1 MLKKYYKLCLFLF
14 LLGISVVAYSEVKEI
29 ITIEE
34 YSKQF
39 LDENFI
45 LEDLKNEEEKKTKL
59 TEILGEKVET
69 KEINIQENI
78 EEEEIS
84 EEKYQ
89 KEMEEIEAKEKE
101 QKGSQ
106 KKLAEVE
113 AEIQSKEITEK
124 QIETV
129 IEKSEPQKTGNKNIS
144 WDLPNNFRGA
154 LIGDLNGNIFYSKNA
169 DNIYPLAS
177 VTKMMTLM
185 VTFDEIKAG
194 RISLKDKVKITN
206 NVVNYGG
213 SGIPLKAGQVFILE
227 DLIKASAIHSANN
240 ATYAIA
246 KHVGKG
252 SISKFI
258 TMMNKKAEKLGLQ
271 KDIKYFTPAGLPT
284 RMTKKPMDSGTV
296 RAIYKLSIE
305 ALKYKKYLEIAGIK
319 NTKIYGGKINIRNRN
334 HLIGKEGVYGIK
346 TGYHKEAKYN
356 IAVASKID
364 GMDIVVVVMGG
375 ESYTSRDKIVLDL
388 IKTFK
393 ENYYAANILNKGKV
407 IGNVK
412 VAGTNIQ
419 VPVVPDRN
427 YKIAL
432 KKSQKYRV
440 EIKQREN
447 IKLNV
452 FKGENMGE
460 YIVYVDEK
468 VVLRGRLLAQK
479 AVTK

>member
-1 MLKKYYKLCLFLF
+1 MLKKYYRLCLCLFLS
-14 LLGISVVAYSEVKEI
+14 ISVTTYSEIKEI

-45 LEDLKNEEEKKTKL
+45 LEDLKTEEKKNEAL
-59 TEILGEKVET
+59 IISNEEIKNKGVGA
-69 KEINIQENI
+69 QEDI

-89 KEMEEIEAKEKE
+89 KEMAEIEAKEKVAQLKVKTNQDKE
-101 QKGSQ
+101 LIKPVIVSEKSLSQ
-106 KKLAEVE
+106 KTDNNNV
-113 AEIQSKEITEK
+113 
-124 QIETV
+124 
-129 IEKSEPQKTGNKNIS
+129 NWN
-144 WDLPNNFRGA
+144 LPDNFRGA

-194 RISLKDKVKITN
+194 RVSLKDKVKITKD
-206 NVVNYGG
+206 VVNLGG
-213 SGIPLKAGQVFILE
+213 SGIPLKTGQIFILE

-252 SISKFI
+252 SIPKFI
-258 TMMNKKAEKLGLQ
+258 TMMNKKAERLGLQ

-284 RMTKKPMDSGTV
+284 RMTKQPMDSGTV

-319 NTKIYGGKINIRNRN
+319 STKIHGGQISIKNRN

-356 IAVASKID
+356 IAVASKIN
-364 GMDIVVVVMGG
+364 GMDIIIVVMGG
-375 ESYTSRDKIVLDL
+375 ESYTSRDKVVLDL
-388 IKTFK
+388 IRNFK
-393 ENYYAANILNKGKV
+393 ENYSTTNILDRTKEIGK
-407 IGNVK
+407 IK
-412 VAGTNIQ
+412 IAGTNII

-427 YKIAL
+427 YRTAL

-440 EIKQREN
+440 EIKQKEN
-447 IKLNV
+447 IKPNIS
-452 FKGENMGE
+452 KGQNMGE
-460 YIVYVDEK
+460 YIVYIDEK
-468 VVLRGRLLAQK
+468 AVLRGKLLAQK
-479 AVTK
+479 AITK